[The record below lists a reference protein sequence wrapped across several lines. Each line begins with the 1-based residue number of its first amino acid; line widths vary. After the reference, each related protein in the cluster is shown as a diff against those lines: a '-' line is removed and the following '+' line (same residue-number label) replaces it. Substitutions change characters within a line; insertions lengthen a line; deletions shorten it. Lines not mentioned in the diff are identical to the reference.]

1 MKHQNCTDTIS
12 LQQPPALPTTQDL
25 INKAAGHLTVAFGRL
40 VMWQRRFEE
49 RQKLASMDARL
60 RDDIGLTEADVDS
73 EARKPFW
80 QA

>member
-1 MKHQNCTDTIS
+1 MKQQNCTDTIS
-12 LQQPPALPTTQDL
+12 LQQSPALPTTQDI

-40 VMWQRRFEE
+40 VTWQQRYEE

-60 RDDIGLTEADVDS
+60 RDDIGLTEADVDV
-73 EARKPFW
+73 ETRKPFW